1 LKNFTLCQ
9 PKISFLVQIL
19 FSFLKI
25 VFWRNQA
32 KEFPVYVIVKFNV
45 VKTIFLILPFL
56 ILAAFSCTKDVSQEQ
71 IPEIP
76 INDLGK
82 YNMKIIPE
90 SPVSG
95 DEVRLVLYQDCRYNK
110 LTSLKR
116 SGTVIDIVKQYNS
129 MIMAPCVLTNDT
141 IQIGKLPAGIY
152 RINYW
157 LVDIAVLP
165 GKTTFSVSFR
175 LPVAR

>member
-1 LKNFTLCQ
+1 MVL
-9 PKISFLVQIL
+9 IL
-19 FSFLKI
+19 SSFLKI
-25 VFWRNQA
+25 AFRRNHA
-32 KEFPVYVIVKFNV
+32 NEFPVYVIVKLTV
-45 VKTIFLILPFL
+45 VKTTLLILPFL

-90 SPVSG
+90 SPASG
-95 DEVRLVLYQDCRYNK
+95 DEVRLVIFQDCRYNK
-110 LTSLKR
+110 LTGLKR

-152 RINYW
+152 KINYR

>member
-1 LKNFTLCQ
+1 
-9 PKISFLVQIL
+9 
-19 FSFLKI
+19 

>member
-1 LKNFTLCQ
+1 MIMSCFQKNAFR
-9 PKISFLVQIL
+9 
-19 FSFLKI
+19 
-25 VFWRNQA
+25 RNHA
-32 KEFPVYVIVKFNV
+32 KEFPVYVIVKLTV
-45 VKTIFLILPFL
+45 VKTTLLILPFL

-90 SPVSG
+90 SPASG
-95 DEVRLVLYQDCRYNK
+95 DEVRLVIFQDCRYNK
-110 LTSLKR
+110 LTGLKR

-152 RINYW
+152 KINYR

>member
-1 LKNFTLCQ
+1 
-9 PKISFLVQIL
+9 
-19 FSFLKI
+19 

-152 RINYW
+152 RINYR